1 LPKIDFKSLHDMFVA
16 GSVYAIEKYAKLYD
30 MLPSMQ
36 TEKALPTIRGEHL
49 RHSKKRRRVV
59 MYVAS

>member
-1 LPKIDFKSLHDMFVA
+1 MFVA

-49 RHSKKRRRVV
+49 RHSKKHRRVV